1 MSGEQDEARSK
12 PDDSIVRRLAV
23 EAGITEAQARE
34 LIAVLGAYSW
44 TSLLRE
50 ARILNGKQ

>member
-12 PDDSIVRRLAV
+12 PDDSIVRRLVA

-34 LIAVLGAYSW
+34 FIAVLGAYSW
-44 TSLLRE
+44 ASLLRE
-50 ARILNGKQ
+50 ARMLKKP